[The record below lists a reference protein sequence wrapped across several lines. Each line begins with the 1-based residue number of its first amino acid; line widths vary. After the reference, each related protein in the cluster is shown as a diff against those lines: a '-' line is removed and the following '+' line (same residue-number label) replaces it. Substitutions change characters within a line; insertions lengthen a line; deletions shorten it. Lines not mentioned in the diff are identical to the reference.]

1 MQQSTERKTLL
12 EAIRVR
18 LAESPVVAL
27 LGARQVGKTT
37 LAGQVAADWAG
48 PTVVFDLEKSAVR
61 EALQATPEK
70 LLAEREGLVI
80 VDEVQRWPKLFE
92 LLRPL
97 CDDRQRQAVF
107 LLLGSASWDLVKGVS
122 ETLAGRIQFV
132 DVAGFSLSEVG
143 GEQQDRLWLRG
154 GFPRAFLAE
163 TIEARERWMESF
175 TRTFLERDIP
185 GLGTQVAPTSLG
197 RFWRMLAHFHGQTWN
212 AAELARSMD
221 VSATAVNHYRD
232 LLAGTF
238 MVRVLPPWF
247 ENLGK
252 RLVKSPKVY
261 LRDSGILH
269 HLLGL
274 GEMLELRTHPR
285 YGASWE
291 GFALEQVLIAHGE
304 RDAYFYGT
312 QRGAELD
319 LLLLRR
325 GQRWGFEFKCTDA
338 PKTTKSMH
346 VALDDLKL
354 EHLWVVYPGTL
365 RFPMT
370 EKITAL
376 PLREIG
382 TLELKAPS
390 GLENIPT
397 NKTFPPLHSD
407 KPRDSDVEST
417 APGDRKIPS

>member
-1 MQQSTERKTLL
+1 MQQTVERRFLL

-18 LAESPVVAL
+18 LEESPVVAL
-27 LGARQVGKTT
+27 IGARQVGKTT
-37 LAGQVAADWAG
+37 LAGQVAAGWAG
-48 PTVVFDLEKSAVR
+48 PTVVFDLERTEAR
-61 EALQATPEK
+61 QALQFTPEK
-70 LLAEREGLVI
+70 LLADQEGLVV
-80 VDEVQRWPKLFE
+80 VDEVQRLPELFT

-97 CDDRQRQAVF
+97 CDDPKRKAVF
-107 LLLGSASWDLVKGVS
+107 LLLGSASWELVKGVS
-122 ETLAGRIQFV
+122 ETLAGRIQFM
-132 DVAGFSLSEVG
+132 DVTGFSLAETG
-143 GEQQDRLWLRG
+143 AQDQDRLWMRG
-154 GFPRAFLAE
+154 GFPRAFLAP
-163 TIEARERWMESF
+163 TSDAWERWMENF

-185 GLGTQVAPTSLG
+185 GLGSKVSPEALG
-197 RFWRMLAHFHGQTWN
+197 RFWRMIAHFHGQTWN

-221 VSATAVNHYRD
+221 VSVTAVNHYRD

-261 LRDSGILH
+261 LRDSGVLH
-269 HLLGL
+269 HLLGIR
-274 GEMLELRTHPR
+274 EMTGLRTHPR

-291 GFALEQVLIAHGE
+291 GFALEQTLTAHGQ

-325 GQRWGFEFKCTDA
+325 GRRWGFDFKCTDA
-338 PKTTKSMH
+338 PTTTKSMH
-346 VALDDLKL
+346 VALEDLKL
-354 EHLWVVYPGTL
+354 EHLWVVYPGSL
-365 RFPMT
+365 RYPMT

-382 TLELKAPS
+382 ALEW
-390 GLENIPT
+390 T
-397 NKTFPPLHSD
+397 
-407 KPRDSDVEST
+407 PRS
-417 APGDRKIPS
+417 

>member
-1 MQQSTERKTLL
+1 LLYIVFSKNEMQPIIERKALL
-12 EAIRVR
+12 EGIRVR
-18 LAESPVVAL
+18 LAEVPVVAL

-37 LAGQVAADWAG
+37 LAEQVAAAWAG
-48 PTVVFDLEKSAVR
+48 PSVVFDLERPQTR
-61 EALQATPEK
+61 EALRATPEK

-80 VDEVQRWPKLFE
+80 VDEVQRLPELFE

-97 CDDRQRQAVF
+97 CDDRKRQAVF

-143 GEQQDRLWLRG
+143 VKEQDRLWLRG

-163 TIEARERWMESF
+163 GTAAWERWMEGF

-185 GLGTQVAPTSLG
+185 GLGSLVSPEALG

-221 VSATAVNHYRD
+221 VSRTAVNHYRD

-247 ENLGK
+247 ESLGK

-269 HLLGL
+269 YLLGL

-291 GFALEQVLIAHGE
+291 GFALEQTLIAHGS

-325 GQRWGFEFKCTDA
+325 GRRWGFEFKCTDA

-346 VALDDLKL
+346 VALEDLKL

-365 RFPMT
+365 RYPIT

-382 TLELKAPS
+382 NLELKAQP
-390 GLENIPT
+390 
-397 NKTFPPLHSD
+397 
-407 KPRDSDVEST
+407 
-417 APGDRKIPS
+417 

>member
-1 MQQSTERKTLL
+1 MQQSTERKALL

-37 LAGQVAADWAG
+37 LAEQVAADWAG
-48 PTVVFDLEKSAVR
+48 PTVVFDLEKSDVR
-61 EALQATPEK
+61 EALRATPEK

-80 VDEVQRWPKLFE
+80 VDEVQRLPELFE
-92 LLRPL
+92 VLRPL
-97 CDDRQRQAVF
+97 CDDRKRKAVF
-107 LLLGSASWDLVKGVS
+107 LLLGSASWELVKGVS

-143 GEQQDRLWLRG
+143 TEQQDRLWLRG

-163 TIEARERWMESF
+163 TTETWERWMESF

-185 GLGTQVAPTSLG
+185 GLGSQVAPASLG

-274 GEMLELRTHPR
+274 GEMLALRTHPR

-291 GFALEQVLIAHGE
+291 GFALEQTLIGHGE

-325 GQRWGFEFKCTDA
+325 GSRWGFEFKCTDA

-365 RFPMT
+365 RYSLT

-382 TLELKAPS
+382 KLELKTPS
-390 GLENIPT
+390 
-397 NKTFPPLHSD
+397 
-407 KPRDSDVEST
+407 
-417 APGDRKIPS
+417 